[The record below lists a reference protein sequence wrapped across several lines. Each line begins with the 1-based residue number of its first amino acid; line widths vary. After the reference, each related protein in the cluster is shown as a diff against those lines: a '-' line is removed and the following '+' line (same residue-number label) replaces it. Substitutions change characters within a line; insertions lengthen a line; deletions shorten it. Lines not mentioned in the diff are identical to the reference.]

1 MKPIIETVQI
11 CDSDS
16 ALRRA
21 ELFWIHSYLTE
32 GTELLNIASNPLI
45 RPVDTY
51 TFDSLSTVEQIQHL
65 YIDKKIDI
73 GTIYDLYK
81 KELSYIK
88 EGLLKLCNV
97 EYFPWQFRKEKKFIV
112 QNINK
117 ISILLYIESDGKK
130 ILFDK
135 LEEAYKYYKV
145 SDIKTAFRKLIGY
158 KQ

>member
-1 MKPIIETVQI
+1 MGYIYRLVDPITNRVMYIGLTTQTLQKRLSGHIKETEKALGGFIDLTAKQKWIYSLLKVGMKPIIETVQI

-65 YIDKKIDI
+65 YIDKRIDT

-88 EGLLKLCNV
+88 EGLLKL
-97 EYFPWQFRKEKKFIV
+97 
-112 QNINK
+112 
-117 ISILLYIESDGKK
+117 
-130 ILFDK
+130 
-135 LEEAYKYYKV
+135 
-145 SDIKTAFRKLIGY
+145 
-158 KQ
+158 